1 MNWHIKTFES
11 LTNKEL
17 YEVLK
22 IRNEVFIIEQNCHY
36 LDLDNKDYKAH
47 HIFCINSNEEIAAYA
62 RLLPNGISYP
72 QASIGRVATA
82 KRYRRHKLGI
92 DLMKKS
98 INFIF
103 NNYKTDSIKIS
114 AQTYL
119 IEFYKKF
126 GFKTSGEAY
135 FEDEIPHIAMI
146 LEKPNY
152 SFN

>member
-1 MNWHIKTFES
+1 MNWYIKTFDD

-17 YEVLK
+17 YEILK
-22 IRNEVFIIEQNCHY
+22 IRNEVFIMEQDCHY

-62 RLLPNGISYP
+62 RLLPKGISYP

-82 KRYRRHKLGI
+82 KAYRRQELGI

-98 INFIF
+98 IEFVF
-103 NNYKTDSIKIS
+103 NNYETDAIKIS

-119 IEFYKKF
+119 LDFYCKF
-126 GFKTSGEAY
+126 GFTPIGQEY

-146 LEKPNY
+146 LENI
-152 SFN
+152 

>member
-1 MNWHIKTFES
+1 MNWYIKTFES

-17 YEVLK
+17 YEILK

-47 HIFCINSNEEIAAYA
+47 HIFCINADKEIIAYA
-62 RLLPNGISYP
+62 RLLPNGVSYQ

-82 KRYRRHKLGI
+82 KRYRRKKLGI

-98 INFIF
+98 IDFIF
-103 NNYKTDSIKIS
+103 NNYETKSIKIS

-126 GFKTSGEAY
+126 GFKTIGFEY
-135 FEDEIPHIAMI
+135 LEDEIPHIAMI
-146 LEKPNY
+146 LENI
-152 SFN
+152 N

>member
-1 MNWHIKTFES
+1 MNWYIKTFDE

-17 YEVLK
+17 YEILK
-22 IRNEVFIIEQNCHY
+22 IRNEVFIMEQDCHY

-62 RLLPNGISYP
+62 RLLPKGVSYP

-82 KRYRRHKLGI
+82 KAYRRQELGI

-98 INFIF
+98 IDFIL
-103 NNYKTDSIKIS
+103 NNYETDAIKIS

-119 IEFYKKF
+119 LEFYKKF
-126 GFKTSGEAY
+126 SFNPIGEEY
-135 FEDEIPHIAMI
+135 LEDEIPHIAMI
-146 LEKPNY
+146 LKNE
-152 SFN
+152 